1 MNVHSCLMAYRRR
14 MRLTLR
20 LELERKL
27 CLLVVSLCLLVS
39 GTACAQTDQRG
50 SVAVFEA
57 RAAALT
63 AQPGWSKKVST
74 TQTDTIYIAP
84 QAFITGNDVAGA
96 VARTDALGRALVVL
110 TLKPAS
116 SIKLMAAT
124 ARQENT
130 HIALLINGDVVATV
144 PAKGPMT
151 GGRLAIEGLH
161 NIEEARQLAESINA
175 STR

>member
-1 MNVHSCLMAYRRR
+1 MNVHSCLTAYRRR

-27 CLLVVSLCLLVS
+27 RLLVVSLCLLVS
-39 GTACAQTDQRG
+39 GTACAQTGQRG
-50 SVAVFEA
+50 SVVAFEA

-144 PAKGPMT
+144 PAKGTMT
-151 GGRLAIEGLH
+151 GGRLAIEGLRSS
-161 NIEEARQLAESINA
+161 EDARQMADTLNALA
-175 STR
+175 R